1 MKKILIGSILLVT
14 ALSVS
19 NANIKQI
26 TTIDA
31 TTNKNVVSDINSLIS
46 SYIDEDSRYTKD
58 TEIFVNEIAKEQLLK
73 NNGFHGNAS
82 SLKRSTHYKDNAL
95 WMSRSKE
102 DVGVKYS
109 YYGTDTDGNLTYGT
123 SESPLVEPIDI
134 VVAASYENRETNDKW
149 HNKTIEGMEGY
160 YITLKDIIAKEE
172 HNWEFDNNFYY
183 STNSEVIEWFKA
195 FTAPCYLGFK
205 DIENKE
211 YIPLDKVSIHTD
223 NNNNLVL
230 SLYSSEAT
238 SILTSNN
245 GVFSQALI
253 RKAKTMA
260 CLGDSITLG
269 SRVVTPF
276 PKLIENKLDL
286 KKVYNFGIGS
296 STLTYSEKYNPM
308 CVRYSD
314 MPDDLDII
322 FVMGGVNDYSTN
334 KELGK
339 YEDINNDTFYAD
351 LKTMVKG
358 LKNKYEESFIFFAT
372 PYRMVNDTIDNLV
385 GYNLADYVLA
395 IKQVCADYDI
405 PILDL
410 YNDGKLEENFSLN
423 TFDGIHPTQYFYE
436 NYTAPQI
443 SNFIKEKVFNDNN
456 EYINWSNMNYLAF
469 GDSITSGDGLES
481 SSYAYPHV
489 VGNELG
495 CKVTNKGV
503 SGSTLAD
510 IKERHCIANDVDEVC
525 NGIGMYDVI
534 SVMGGTNDIWWNPQ
548 LGNINDY
555 TTDTIYGSLNIIA
568 NELTTTFDEAFIF
581 FMTPIMNT
589 SFERVTDN
597 GYDLEDIANAVIDVG
612 NKYNIP
618 VLDMYRFGRFEE
630 VKSGM
635 NNPNCDGT
643 HPLKEYIDYYM
654 APQIAN
660 FIRNNISTKN
670 QNNANKINW
679 SDLDYVAYGDSIT
692 YGSEWCNQYKQ
703 METPYPTQ
711 VKNIL
716 GLNSVNNQAISGAT
730 ASKHESLYCM
740 SERILRYTGGDA
752 IISVM
757 IGVNDFNRSQPLGK
771 LGDDD
776 LKTIYGALN
785 KTMKHLKQTC
795 QDSYIFYM
803 TPYKENYSGYTHQSK
818 NEANYYLNDVRMAII
833 ETAKI
838 YDIDVLDLYKYGR
851 FEEVMYNSDCDGIHP
866 NQDFV
871 LSHTAPQIA
880 EFIKRN
886 FN

>member
-31 TTNKNVVSDINSLIS
+31 TTNKNVVNDINSLIS

-109 YYGTDTDGNLTYGT
+109 YYGTDNDGNLTYGT

-172 HNWEFDNNFYY
+172 HNWEFDNNYYY

-230 SLYSSEAT
+230 SLYSNEAT
-238 SILTSNN
+238 SILTSDN
-245 GVFSQALI
+245 GIFSQALI

-269 SRVVTPF
+269 ARVEKPY
-276 PKLIENKLDL
+276 PKLIEQTLALDE
-286 KKVYNFGIGS
+286 VYNLGISGS
-296 STLTYSEKYNPM
+296 TITNSTSPAPM
-308 CVRYSD
+308 SVRYNEISTD
-314 MPDDLDII
+314 TDII
-322 FVMGGVNDYSTN
+322 LVMGGTNDYWHSMELGTIEDTSN
-334 KELGK
+334 TTYCGALKEL
-339 YEDINNDTFYAD
+339 IT
-351 LKTMVKG
+351 G
-358 LKNKYEESFIFFAT
+358 LKNIYSESYIMFAT
-372 PYRMVNDTIDNLV
+372 PYQMQNGANKNSKGHTLK
-385 GYNLADYVLA
+385 DYVDVMINLCETYN
-395 IKQVCADYDI
+395 V
-405 PILDL
+405 PLLDL
-410 YNDGKLEENFSLN
+410 YNNGNIEDDFTLN

-436 NYTAPQI
+436 NYTAPQVVD
-443 SNFIKEKVFNDNN
+443 FIKEKIFNDMSA
-456 EYINWSNMNYLAF
+456 EINWSNINYLAF
-469 GDSITSGDGLES
+469 GDSITAGDGLENS
-481 SSYAYPHV
+481 NYAYPQV
-489 VGNELG
+489 VGKELG
-495 CKVTNKGV
+495 CKVTNKSI

-612 NKYNIP
+612 NKYNVP

-692 YGSEWCNQYKQ
+692 YGSEWCNQYNQ

-711 VKNIL
+711 VQNIL

-740 SERILRYTGGDA
+740 SERILRYTGGTD

-757 IGVNDFNRSQPLGK
+757 IGVNDFNRSQP
-771 LGDDD
+771 
-776 LKTIYGALN
+776 
-785 KTMKHLKQTC
+785 
-795 QDSYIFYM
+795 F
-803 TPYKENYSGYTHQSK
+803 
-818 NEANYYLNDVRMAII
+818 
-833 ETAKI
+833 
-838 YDIDVLDLYKYGR
+838 
-851 FEEVMYNSDCDGIHP
+851 
-866 NQDFV
+866 
-871 LSHTAPQIA
+871 
-880 EFIKRN
+880 
-886 FN
+886 

>member
-31 TTNKNVVSDINSLIS
+31 TTNKNVVNDINSLIS

-109 YYGTDTDGNLTYGT
+109 YYGTDNDGNLTYGT

-172 HNWEFDNNFYY
+172 HNWEFDNNYYY

-230 SLYSSEAT
+230 SLYSNEAT
-238 SILTSNN
+238 SILTSDN
-245 GVFSQALI
+245 GIFSQALI
-253 RKAKTMA
+253 R
-260 CLGDSITLG
+260 
-269 SRVVTPF
+269 
-276 PKLIENKLDL
+276 N
-286 KKVYNFGIGS
+286 N
-296 STLTYSEKYNPM
+296 
-308 CVRYSD
+308 
-314 MPDDLDII
+314 
-322 FVMGGVNDYSTN
+322 
-334 KELGK
+334 
-339 YEDINNDTFYAD
+339 NND
-351 LKTMVKG
+351 
-358 LKNKYEESFIFFAT
+358 N
-372 PYRMVNDTIDNLV
+372 
-385 GYNLADYVLA
+385 
-395 IKQVCADYDI
+395 
-405 PILDL
+405 
-410 YNDGKLEENFSLN
+410 
-423 TFDGIHPTQYFYE
+423 
-436 NYTAPQI
+436 
-443 SNFIKEKVFNDNN
+443 FNDENTENN
-456 EYINWSNMNYLAF
+456 INWSNMNYLAF
-469 GDSITSGDGLES
+469 GDSITAGDGLENS
-481 SSYAYPHV
+481 NYAYPQV
-489 VGNELG
+489 VGKELG
-495 CKVTNKGV
+495 CKVTNKGI

>member
-109 YYGTDTDGNLTYGT
+109 YYGTDNDGNLTYGT

-134 VVAASYENRETNDKW
+134 VVAASYEHRETNDKW

-172 HNWEFDNNFYY
+172 HNWEFDNNYYY

-253 RKAKTMA
+253 R
-260 CLGDSITLG
+260 
-269 SRVVTPF
+269 
-276 PKLIENKLDL
+276 N
-286 KKVYNFGIGS
+286 N
-296 STLTYSEKYNPM
+296 
-308 CVRYSD
+308 
-314 MPDDLDII
+314 
-322 FVMGGVNDYSTN
+322 
-334 KELGK
+334 
-339 YEDINNDTFYAD
+339 NND
-351 LKTMVKG
+351 
-358 LKNKYEESFIFFAT
+358 N
-372 PYRMVNDTIDNLV
+372 
-385 GYNLADYVLA
+385 
-395 IKQVCADYDI
+395 
-405 PILDL
+405 
-410 YNDGKLEENFSLN
+410 
-423 TFDGIHPTQYFYE
+423 
-436 NYTAPQI
+436 
-443 SNFIKEKVFNDNN
+443 FNDENTENN
-456 EYINWSNMNYLAF
+456 
-469 GDSITSGDGLES
+469 
-481 SSYAYPHV
+481 
-489 VGNELG
+489 
-495 CKVTNKGV
+495 
-503 SGSTLAD
+503 
-510 IKERHCIANDVDEVC
+510 
-525 NGIGMYDVI
+525 
-534 SVMGGTNDIWWNPQ
+534 
-548 LGNINDY
+548 
-555 TTDTIYGSLNIIA
+555 
-568 NELTTTFDEAFIF
+568 
-581 FMTPIMNT
+581 
-589 SFERVTDN
+589 
-597 GYDLEDIANAVIDVG
+597 
-612 NKYNIP
+612 
-618 VLDMYRFGRFEE
+618 
-630 VKSGM
+630 
-635 NNPNCDGT
+635 
-643 HPLKEYIDYYM
+643 
-654 APQIAN
+654 
-660 FIRNNISTKN
+660 
-670 QNNANKINW
+670 INW